1 MRDKRYARLKATLE
15 DHKRHLQRSL
25 RTRLNEVRAHSHDGK
40 TFEALDPADASAS
53 DLEQYFGAA
62 LAELAAQALRQV
74 DQALARLER
83 GDYGFCRECNEKIS
97 HKRLTAVP
105 FALRC
110 RECEELREIGERV
123 RGELGAK
130 RRFAGGVRG
139 ARAACRPSQ
148 VGIIGVRESAS
159 IGSVQ

>member
-1 MRDKRYARLKATLE
+1 MSDERYARLKELLE
-15 DHKRHLQRSL
+15 EHKRHLQRSL

-40 TFEALDPADASAS
+40 AFEALDAADASAS

-62 LAELAAQALRQV
+62 LAELAAQALQQV

-83 GDYGFCRECNEKIS
+83 GDYGLCRDCNEKIS

-123 RGELGAK
+123 RGSS
-130 RRFAGGVRG
+130 
-139 ARAACRPSQ
+139 ARSDDSLVAYEGRVQ
-148 VGIIGVRESAS
+148 RVGPHKWE
-159 IGSVQ
+159 

>member
-123 RGELGAK
+123 RGSS
-130 RRFAGGVRG
+130 
-139 ARAACRPSQ
+139 ARSDDSLVAYEGRVQ
-148 VGIIGVRESAS
+148 RVGPHKWE
-159 IGSVQ
+159 

>member
-1 MRDKRYARLKATLE
+1 MSDERYARLKELLE
-15 DHKRHLQRSL
+15 EHKRHLQRSL

-40 TFEALDPADASAS
+40 AFEALDAADASAS

-62 LAELAAQALRQV
+62 LAELAAQALQQV

-83 GDYGFCRECNEKIS
+83 GDYGLCRDCNEKIS

-110 RECEELREIGERV
+110 RECEELLETGERR
-123 RGELGAK
+123 RGFSSRIDDSSVAYEGRLQ
-130 RRFAGGVRG
+130 R
-139 ARAACRPSQ
+139 
-148 VGIIGVRESAS
+148 VGLHRWE
-159 IGSVQ
+159 